1 MSKHSK
7 YAVFDIGSA
16 DREPVLLKLI
26 DDDRGMWKIIDSNLH
41 LKYVIC
47 KDGTKIDLSN
57 AVFFSNNRSMSYLD
71 ADTDTEARLKFHL
84 SRFLS

>member
-26 DDDRGMWKIIDSNLH
+26 DDDRGMWKIIDSNLP
-41 LKYVIC
+41 LNYVIC

-57 AVFFSNNRSMSYLD
+57 AVFLSNNRSMSYLD
-71 ADTDTEARLKFHL
+71 ADTDTEAKLKFHL